1 MKLKNGNYSLKGLQ
15 MAFLAAKLEKEESN
29 NNRCPL
35 CWENGCKSHSV
46 DIKNDPFISLTTV
59 EEFQYA

>member
-1 MKLKNGNYSLKGLQ
+1 MKKFSLAALQ
-15 MAFLAAKLEKEESN
+15 MAYLGAKLEKEESN
-29 NNRCPL
+29 TNRCHL
-35 CWENGCKSHSV
+35 CWENGCKEHTT